1 MRNFQ
6 NNFITNTATI
16 RWLKILMAFEKNHHC
31 STVGLAKTSGSTT
44 RTIMT
49 DITNLK
55 EHFGDCLMIDSSH
68 KGYFFS
74 IKNSSD
80 YLTKKRALI
89 ADEIL
94 FHII

>member
-31 STVGLAKTSGSTT
+31 STVGLAKISGSTT

-68 KGYFFS
+68 KGYFF
-74 IKNSSD
+74 
-80 YLTKKRALI
+80 L
-89 ADEIL
+89 
-94 FHII
+94 